1 MIKLSR
7 RGWNNVLIFACLL
20 LILVFNQSADLIS
33 SGESSSSR
41 LLPQDTPILRI
52 DYGNHQL
59 QRIGQGWRMQPS
71 LELDEQALADI
82 VKNWQLAEGETMHVT
97 MEGGYVA
104 VVWLAG
110 EPNGRPF
117 KLKPQGKDTLVK
129 HKAKVIRLPNT
140 PLSALLPEALH

>member
-33 SGESSSSR
+33 SGETSHTR
-41 LLPQDTPILRI
+41 LLPADTPVLRI
-52 DYGNHQL
+52 DYGSHQL
-59 QRIGQGWRMQPS
+59 QRIGQGWRAQPS
-71 LELDEQALADI
+71 LGLEEQALAAI
-82 VKNWQLAEGETMHVT
+82 VNNWRNAEGETIPVN

-117 KLKPQGKDTLVK
+117 KLKSQGNDVLVK
-129 HKAKVIRLPNT
+129 HQGQVIRLKNT